1 MSVTALLNYR
11 HSTTAYISIH
21 YSDSLPNTNAA
32 KHKERGDKITV
43 TELYNCLEA
52 FLYTLEKLISPLTFS
67 LFSAYN
73 SSYSSSSDL
82 GATASRELFFL
93 VTSVEPLPLLP
104 ESTWFTISNSFV
116 DLSNGKVVFS
126 SFLSANVVTILV
138 EVLTGEVVGVAV
150 VSVFGTSV
158 LNVDLDVDKE
168 VVVFVTFVTAI
179 NDVVPNE
186 VVTVDDVTV
195 DVVTDNVATGDV
207 DEVIANSA
215 VINLEAGVDV
225 DSMVVSS
232 VVTASPKNA

>member
-11 HSTTAYISIH
+11 HSTTAYIFIH

-32 KHKERGDKITV
+32 KYKERGDKITV

-52 FLYTLEKLISPLTFS
+52 FLYTSEKLISPFTFS

-93 VTSVEPLPLLP
+93 VTSAAPAPPLP
-104 ESTWFTISNSFV
+104 ESTWFTISNSAV
-116 DLSNGKVVFS
+116 DLSDGKVVFS
-126 SFLSANVVTILV
+126 SFLSAGVATMV
-138 EVLTGEVVGVAV
+138 EVLTGEVVGIAV
-150 VSVFGTSV
+150 VSVFETFV
-158 LNVDLDVDKE
+158 LNVDLDVDNE
-168 VVVFVTFVTAI
+168 VVVFAACVTAI
-179 NDVVPNE
+179 NDVV
-186 VVTVDDVTV
+186 TDDVFCD
-195 DVVTDNVATGDV
+195 DVV

-215 VINLEAGVDV
+215 VINLEAGDDL

-232 VVTASPKNA
+232 VVTASPKNS

>member
-104 ESTWFTISNSFV
+104 ESTWFTISNCFV
-116 DLSNGKVVFS
+116 DGKVVFS
-126 SFLSANVVTILV
+126 SLLSADVVTMV

-150 VSVFGTSV
+150 VSDFDTSD
-158 LNVDLDVDKE
+158 LNVDLDVDNE
-168 VVVFVTFVTAI
+168 VVVFATCVTAI
-179 NDVVPNE
+179 NDVV
-186 VVTVDDVTV
+186 TDDVFSD
-195 DVVTDNVATGDV
+195 DVVTDVV
-207 DEVIANSA
+207 IEVIANSA
-215 VINLEAGVDV
+215 VINLEAGVDL
-225 DSMVVSS
+225 DSMVVSY
-232 VVTASPKNA
+232 VVTASLKNS